1 MVALNRMAGN
11 RAAAQLLRTPVDTQ
25 VPEGVDT
32 GPRPL
37 PAGASVGDYDPAQI
51 KEDPGLGGGWT
62 DADGTTTPSRRI
74 GGIDRILLEG
84 LSGHQGAKSWG
95 AGAKAKDGYAAAAGP
110 SGKQR
115 GRAVALVPHAMKRQ
129 GGPITVVVH
138 LHGIDAFGYTGSSG
152 MRAGGA
158 ATEDIKDFR
167 IPQQLESFAKNHPD
181 SRVVVLMP
189 LGATLKG
196 SGGYTV
202 DFGIDNYDKFVD
214 ESLGKLGITTSGDA
228 PGSVYLS
235 AHSGGGITISA
246 LSKHPFHKYRFGGIF
261 AFESFHA
268 FDLEKWR
275 GLAQDH
281 LSEDLAELQR
291 LRADGHGEQEIA
303 AAQASF
309 LRDQGFR
316 LVAFGGFGGY
326 AGRVRSLRS
335 AILDWFANHH
345 RELIAATGGKP
356 EIIDLLWR
364 NYQASYA
371 KEDHMAAL
379 SKDNHFESALESL
392 VGSGA
397 PAAATSPPASGSSA
411 SPAPTKPQPKP
422 AAPPTAKKRR
432 PRARHKPTTTSSAG
446 HVHHKQAAEDEHK
459 GEPPPPKK
467 KAKAE
472 EPAAAPTSAGDA
484 APSGAVPGQK
494 QFEYVKWGLTD
505 DPIEVIKKDQG
516 HLRSAYGV
524 PSQFLNEILEKAGI
538 KQPDNW
544 WSHFVK
550 GMTFLGQPIS
560 PPIHEHLAS
569 HLRTVEAELA
579 EKFGGPNKDPKV
591 AGDNLHL
598 NVNEDIKGSRK
609 VSATAAVS
617 MHMFGLAV
625 DMNYTHNPYLL
636 SRGAPPQDVFERAGQ
651 LVKGDQ
657 LKKGDKV
664 SYKFGMYKD
673 INAEY
678 QMVSDANAVIVEYFS
693 LADPANDQQL
703 TDKLN
708 HATGKWKKLDAAAA
722 RKLIEKDVVR
732 FAGKLARSS
741 HKEMIRKGGFLELN
755 EALIKGLKLNWG
767 AWYGD
772 IMHFDMRTDGDIGQ
786 NIADQVGVYLAKMK
800 KQADAPD
807 PSG

>member
-11 RAAAQLLRTPVDTQ
+11 RAATRLLRKPVDTQ
-25 VPEGVDT
+25 VPEEVDT

-37 PAGASVGDYDPAQI
+37 PAGSSGGDYDPTQI
-51 KEDPGLGGGWT
+51 KEDASLGGGWT
-62 DADGTTTPSRRI
+62 DADGTTTASQRV
-74 GGIDRILLEG
+74 GGIDRVLLEG

-95 AGAKAKDGYAAAAGP
+95 AGAQAKDGYAAAAGP
-110 SGKQR
+110 AGKKR

-129 GGPITVVVH
+129 GGPVTVVVH

-152 MRAGGA
+152 MRARGA

-167 IPQQLESFAKNHPD
+167 IPQQLESFAKHHPD

-214 ESLGKLGITTSGDA
+214 ESLGKLGISASGDP

-268 FDLEKWR
+268 FDIEKWR
-275 GLAQDH
+275 SLAQDH

-303 AAQASF
+303 AAQVAF

-326 AGRVRSLRS
+326 ADRVRSMRS
-335 AILDWFANHH
+335 AILDWFGKHH

-356 EIIDLLWR
+356 ELIDLLWR

-392 VGSGA
+392 VDSGA

-411 SPAPTKPQPKP
+411 PPTPTKPKPKP
-422 AAPPTAKKRR
+422 APAPKAKKRR
-432 PRARHKPTTTSSAG
+432 AKGQHKPTTNSGAG

-459 GEPPPPKK
+459 GEPQPPKQQ
-467 KAKAE
+467 AKTE
-472 EPAAAPTSAGDA
+472 DVAPTSSSDPGSGGA
-484 APSGAVPGQK
+484 APGQK
-494 QFEYVKWGLTD
+494 PFKYVKWGLSD
-505 DPIEVIKKDQG
+505 DTIEVIKKDQG

-524 PSQFLNEILEKAGI
+524 PSQFLNEILEKAGV
-538 KQPDNW
+538 KNPDDW
-544 WSHFVK
+544 WSRFVK

-560 PPIHEHLAS
+560 PPIHEHLAE
-569 HLRTVEAELA
+569 HLRTVETELA

-598 NVNEDIKGSRK
+598 NVNEDIKGSRQ

-617 MHMFGLAV
+617 MHMFGLAI

-657 LKKGDKV
+657 LKKREKV
-664 SYKFGMYKD
+664 SYQFGMYKD

-678 QMVSDANAVIVEYFS
+678 KMVSDVNAVIVEYFS
-693 LADPANDQQL
+693 LADPANEQKL
-703 TDKLN
+703 TDKLE
-708 HATGKWKKLDAAAA
+708 HATGKWKKLDVAAA
-722 RKLIEKDVVR
+722 RKLIDKDVAH
-732 FAGKLARSS
+732 FAAKLARAG
-741 HKEMIRKGGFLELN
+741 HAKMIRQGGFLELN

-772 IMHFDMRTDGDIGQ
+772 IMHFDMRTDGDVGQ
-786 NIADQVGVYLAKMK
+786 KIADQVGAYLAKMK

-807 PSG
+807 PAG